1 MEKENSFRLLSFAER
16 ILKYTKENEY
26 LIDRSITDSAW
37 RLELS
42 RGIIQIIEENLKKED
57 INFGAED

>member
-1 MEKENSFRLLSFAER
+1 MKKENSFRLLTFAER
-16 ILKYTKENEY
+16 ILKYAKENEY
-26 LIDRSITDSAW
+26 LIDRSTTDSAW